1 MSDIPNIIV
10 LVSGTVDPVNSDL
23 KARSASY
30 QRNKNM
36 LDSDWYW
43 QENVG
48 LRKTIEDLRLRYT
61 NVHVF
66 TAHGWTGDN
75 GATNRE
81 IAGTYLANRLCGSGG
96 QSAYYKGFLGREVAF
111 HLIGHSH
118 GGNVINELTE
128 QAAKTWPR
136 QWKIRSITYLSTPF
150 FTKQHQV
157 NTKPLHPDCKIINVY
172 NKYDL
177 TQRVIADFSLLPFH
191 DAFQRAEFDDF
202 TTQLSKVKF
211 NTSVIESGIKSTRP
225 KDTDPSLLGIN
236 LNLLMDPSKGKALY
250 DHCISTI
257 KNVQGTIAKARE
269 VICALNNVITF
280 NEPAELAGKLIKKRQ
295 IINNDLANRFQA
307 ELLAIETSLTPTLKA
322 FEARKR
328 SGQYPLMGFFDDLHA
343 ANFLKAL
350 SRFLHVNPKTL
361 SGPLCDLIAATF
373 ENQLQSFDNTS
384 ASPAAQYAKTPFANR
399 IVGVDVTKE
408 DTYAQFHLDTAYDKF
423 VGRLE
428 KCEARYARSSGRTDL
443 MDLILTLVANHGP
456 VSAMI
461 SEWGETVVT
470 FRRILDTLVVL
481 LKANK
486 LLPSTLLTLPTDP
499 VKLFREAGGLI
510 SIPAVAAL
518 AELCSVA
525 ETYVAILKERGVG
538 QLEVTPLSSPVL
550 QTIQGQARLR
560 FPYQAAQPAPLALAR
575 RDFTPPVTYG
585 GLSYFM
591 RVSHSISRQE
601 LYPKVRAT
609 LEEQLTSTKR

>member
-30 QRNKNM
+30 QRSRNM
-36 LDSDWYW
+36 LDPDWYW
-43 QENVG
+43 QDNVG
-48 LRKTIEDLRLRYT
+48 LLNTIEELRLRYT

-75 GATNRE
+75 GATNRKV
-81 IAGTYLANRLCGSGG
+81 AGTYLANRLCGAGG
-96 QSAYYKGFLGREVAF
+96 QSAYYKGFLNKEVAF

-118 GGNVINELTE
+118 GGNVINELTA
-128 QAAKTWPR
+128 QAAVAWPKR
-136 QWKIRSITYLSTPF
+136 WKIRSITYLSTPF

-177 TQRVIADFSLLPFH
+177 TQRVIADFSLLSFH

-202 TTQLSKVKF
+202 TTQLSKVKL
-211 NTSVIESGIKSTRP
+211 NTSALESGIKSTRP
-225 KDTDPSLLGIN
+225 RDTDTSLLGIN
-236 LNLLMDPSKGKALY
+236 LKLLMDPAKGKALY
-250 DHCISTI
+250 DNCISTI
-257 KNVQGTIAKARE
+257 KNVQGTIAKARK
-269 VICALNNVITF
+269 VVCALNNVITF

-322 FEARKR
+322 FEARKS

-343 ANFLKAL
+343 AKFLKAL

-384 ASPAAQYAKTPFANR
+384 ASPASQYAKTPFANR
-399 IVGVDVTKE
+399 IVNVDVTKKDE
-408 DTYAQFHLDTAYDKF
+408 YARFKLDTAYDKF

-428 KCEARYARSSGRTDL
+428 KCEVRYASSSARTDL
-443 MDLILTLVANHGP
+443 MDLLFTLLANHTP

-461 SEWGETVVT
+461 SEWGKTVVT
-470 FRRILDTLVVL
+470 IRSILDALVLL

-486 LLPSTLLTLPTDP
+486 LLPPTLLTLPTDP
-499 VKLFREAGGLI
+499 TKLFREACDLI

-525 ETYVAILKERGVG
+525 ETYVGILKERGVG
-538 QLEVTPLSSPVL
+538 QLEATLLSSPIL
-550 QTIQGQARLR
+550 QTTQGQASLR
-560 FPYQAAQPAPLALAR
+560 FPYQAAGPSPLALAK
-575 RDFTPPVTYG
+575 RDFTPPASYG
-585 GLSYFM
+585 GLPYFM
-591 RVSHSISRQE
+591 RTSHSISRQK
-601 LYPKVRAT
+601 LYPQVRAT

>member
-1 MSDIPNIIV
+1 MSDVPNIIV

-30 QRNKNM
+30 QRSTKM
-36 LDSDWYW
+36 LDPDWYW
-43 QENVG
+43 QENIG
-48 LRKTIEDLRLRYT
+48 LRKTIEDLRRRYT

-81 IAGTYLANRLCGSGG
+81 VAGTYLANRLCGSGG

-150 FTKQHQV
+150 FTRQHQV
-157 NTKPLHPDCKIINVY
+157 NTQPLHPDCKIINVH

-191 DAFQRAEFDDF
+191 DAFQRAEFNDF
-202 TTQLSKVKF
+202 SAQLSKVTFK
-211 NTSVIESGIKSTRP
+211 TSVLESAFKSTRP
-225 KDTDPSLLGIN
+225 HDTDKSLGIN
-236 LNLLMDPSKGKALY
+236 LKLLMDPTKGKALY
-250 DHCISTI
+250 DNCISAI

-269 VICALNNVITF
+269 VVCALNNVITF

-295 IINNDLANRFQA
+295 IINNELANRFQA
-307 ELLAIETSLTPTLKA
+307 ELLALETSLHPTLKA
-322 FEARKR
+322 FEARR
-328 SGQYPLMGFFDDLHA
+328 SSGQYPLMGFFDDLHA
-343 ANFLKAL
+343 ARFLRAL
-350 SRFLHVNPKTL
+350 SRFLQVNPKTL

-384 ASPAAQYAKTPFANR
+384 ASPAAQYAKTPFATR
-399 IVGVDVTKE
+399 IIDVDVTKE
-408 DTYAQFHLDTAYDKF
+408 DAYAQFHLDTAYDKF

-428 KCEARYARSSGRTDL
+428 KCEARYARSSSRTDL
-443 MDLILTLVANHGP
+443 MDLIFTLLANHTP
-456 VSAMI
+456 VSGMI

-470 FRRILDTLVVL
+470 FRRILDALVVL

-486 LLPSTLLTLPTDP
+486 ILPSSLLTLPTDP
-499 VKLFREAGGLI
+499 VKLFREAGALI

-525 ETYVAILKERGVG
+525 ETYVGILKERGVG
-538 QLEVTPLSSPVL
+538 QLEVTPLSSPIL
-550 QTIQGQARLR
+550 QTIQGQTSLR
-560 FPYQAAQPAPLALAR
+560 FPYQNAQPAPLALAK
-575 RDFTPPVTYG
+575 RDFTPPVSYG